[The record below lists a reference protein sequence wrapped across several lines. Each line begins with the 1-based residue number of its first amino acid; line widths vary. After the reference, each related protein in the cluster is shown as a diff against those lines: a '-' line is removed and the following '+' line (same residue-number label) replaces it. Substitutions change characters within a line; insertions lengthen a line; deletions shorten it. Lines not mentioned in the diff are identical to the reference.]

1 MIADQAKTKKHFPSF
16 WNTLKHPKPHT
27 SALPLPTSYESLTD
41 SQRSVYQFLVD
52 SLSSPDFELPVTTP
66 PTGSGG
72 ARLQPLMGN
81 ELPNQGHS
89 SSSRRLTQSEK
100 CFCSR
105 EAIFR
110 VCRAVKWDPHRAL
123 KRLID
128 TLAWRREFEVERI
141 DYRLLSVEAETGKQF
156 TLGYDNHQRPVLYMF
171 PYRQNTKPS
180 RDQIR
185 LLVWYLERTIA
196 LMPPGV
202 ESLTLVIDFGGPD
215 AARIKG
221 PGSQPTPIS
230 VAKEVLKIL
239 QTYYCERLAQAI
251 CINVPWI
258 FWGFLKLLT
267 PFIDPKTAEKV
278 LFDPV
283 VSEHVPSEQLLKKG
297 FNGTLDFQYDHE
309 VYFKLFAELTAH
321 RQEKMLARY
330 ARYGNG
336 KIGMSE
342 YVLRGGNSRMNK
354 KEGRRE
360 QSVGTSSSTTAISR
374 RSATS
379 SPAVLNFGTRSA
391 SPVDDRARQ
400 LDDSD
405 TRVRPEKEPKLSN
418 VDRHRPPPMDLSDTS
433 THTSKGWCGSPNHL
447 KNVKLA
453 PAGERIAS
461 SRPLSPHSFSSSP
474 SPIDQHS
481 RHLDAINEDKKMS
494 STKKP
499 SKCVFSFHSKKT
511 SKTNRGVTTDPIPR
525 RTLAPSYETA
535 SSAVVSRSLASAAA
549 SSSSNPQARPSLSA
563 GARQLYQPFLDGARI
578 GHHDHVPLGSLQAD
592 SLGSSRRIRRICS

>member
-1 MIADQAKTKKHFPSF
+1 MTNREQAEPSPTTTMIADQAKTKKHFPSF

-27 SALPLPTSYESLTD
+27 SALPLPTDYESLTD

-81 ELPNQGHS
+81 ELPNQAHS
-89 SSSRRLTQSEK
+89 SSSRRLTQTEK

-110 VCRAVKWDPHRAL
+110 VCRATKWDPHRAL

-221 PGSQPTPIS
+221 PGSQPTPIA

-239 QTYYCERLAQAI
+239 QTYYCEREFVSVVKKILHCLEYILKETLVLGGGGEGLAQAI

-278 LFDPV
+278 L
-283 VSEHVPSEQLLKKG
+283 
-297 FNGTLDFQYDHE
+297 
-309 VYFKLFAELTAH
+309 
-321 RQEKMLARY
+321 
-330 ARYGNG
+330 
-336 KIGMSE
+336 
-342 YVLRGGNSRMNK
+342 
-354 KEGRRE
+354 
-360 QSVGTSSSTTAISR
+360 
-374 RSATS
+374 
-379 SPAVLNFGTRSA
+379 
-391 SPVDDRARQ
+391 
-400 LDDSD
+400 
-405 TRVRPEKEPKLSN
+405 
-418 VDRHRPPPMDLSDTS
+418 
-433 THTSKGWCGSPNHL
+433 
-447 KNVKLA
+447 
-453 PAGERIAS
+453 
-461 SRPLSPHSFSSSP
+461 
-474 SPIDQHS
+474 
-481 RHLDAINEDKKMS
+481 
-494 STKKP
+494 
-499 SKCVFSFHSKKT
+499 
-511 SKTNRGVTTDPIPR
+511 
-525 RTLAPSYETA
+525 
-535 SSAVVSRSLASAAA
+535 
-549 SSSSNPQARPSLSA
+549 
-563 GARQLYQPFLDGARI
+563 
-578 GHHDHVPLGSLQAD
+578 
-592 SLGSSRRIRRICS
+592 